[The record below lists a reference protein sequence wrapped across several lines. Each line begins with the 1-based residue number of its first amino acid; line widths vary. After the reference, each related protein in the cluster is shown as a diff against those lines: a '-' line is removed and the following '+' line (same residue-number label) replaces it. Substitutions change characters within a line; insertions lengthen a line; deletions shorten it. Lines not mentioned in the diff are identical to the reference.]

1 MSNKNLDL
9 RLIAVFFILI
19 IVSSSIGAS
28 SLLVQD
34 TKTTD
39 IQLDT
44 SNLKLNL
51 ENEWYDGYFRGN
63 WGRDK
68 SCSDGRIYGDLN
80 FGRRSTFGDFYGEW
94 NASDDSTFG
103 TINGR
108 FRNNFLTGLIK
119 NNIDESILFFIGF
132 ISFNDT
138 NFKAIIFNPKLPLIR
153 INGEHESSF
162 LPPITGNYGVGVK
175 TMHLIDESRPEN
187 FTEDDPDDY
196 REMMIQIWYPIDKE
210 IKEPRAEYMD
220 APTFAWLKGR
230 SPIPLFMIPNKAYL
244 FIRPHIKNE
253 VLIADDEQSYPV
265 IIFSP
270 GYDGVYQIY
279 SSFIEDMA
287 SHGYIVASINHP
299 YVSGITVFPDGRE
312 VYISKDPPGN
322 LSIRSVV
329 EDAKFVLDKL
339 TEMNDTDPD
348 FNGRLDLSKVG
359 MYGHSFGGA
368 STSICL
374 YEDER
379 FVCGLTL
386 DGVFYIEGI
395 PDGINKPFLLMI
407 AENRFNNDNVQD
419 MWNLLKNDAYIVQIN
434 GSTHYAFTDVG
445 VLLKHLV
452 PLIPINILGFGS
464 ISPKLMVNISRAV
477 ILTFFEVYLK
487 GESVENLINLLSSI
501 EEIQFEIK

>member
-1 MSNKNLDL
+1 MLNKILFM
-9 RLIAVFFILI
+9 RLISIFFVI
-19 IVSSSIGAS
+19 
-28 SLLVQD
+28 LLVFSN
-34 TKTTD
+34 
-39 IQLDT
+39 IGT
-44 SNLKLNL
+44 SNLSLQNSKTNDIKIAKSNFKLNPK
-51 ENEWYDGYFRGN
+51 NEWYDGYFHGS
-63 WGRDK
+63 WGRDN
-68 SCSDGRIYGDLN
+68 SCSDGKIWGGLN
-80 FGRRSTFGDFYGEW
+80 FGRRSTLGDFFGEW
-94 NASDDSTFG
+94 NASDDSSFG
-103 TINGR
+103 SINGR
-108 FRNNFLTGLIK
+108 FRNNFLLGIIR
-119 NNIDESILFFIGF
+119 NNNNESVLFFIGF
-132 ISFNDT
+132 ISFNDSK
-138 NFKAIIFNPKLPLIR
+138 FKAIIFNPKLPIIR

-175 TMHLIDESRPEN
+175 TMHLIDESRLEN

-196 REMMIQIWYPIDKE
+196 REMMVQLWYPINKE

-220 APTFAWLKGR
+220 APSFAWLKGR

-244 FIRPHIKNE
+244 FIRPHMKNE
-253 VLIADDEQSYPV
+253 ISIANDEQYYPI

-279 SSFIEDMA
+279 SSFIEEMV
-287 SHGYIVASINHP
+287 SHGFIVASINHP

-322 LSIRSVV
+322 LSLLSVV

-339 TEMNDTDPD
+339 TEMNNTDPD
-348 FNGRLDLSKVG
+348 FNGRFDLSKVG

-374 YEDER
+374 YEDDR
-379 FVCGLTL
+379 FDCGLTL
-386 DGVFYIEGI
+386 DGVFYTDVI

-419 MWNLLKNDAYIVQIN
+419 MWNHLMGDSYIVQIN

-464 ISPKLMVNISRAV
+464 IAPKLMVNITRAI

-487 GESVENLINLLSSI
+487 GESVENLTNLLKSI
-501 EEIQFEIK
+501 DEIQFEIK